1 MASNGIRKRITD
13 YLAEVEA
20 HLQAVEPDE
29 RRETL
34 RGIEEH
40 LWESLRA
47 RGGDTPTMADL
58 EAVLAQAAPPSSFG
72 SARTRRTFPYRQV
85 GWAAVAALGAAI
97 ALPGLALLASRLF
110 GWDLPLAAVVLG
122 IGAPLL
128 VAAIVLGIVSWREP
142 QGKAA
147 LVGAVL
153 VALAV
158 SLVVPLTRQET
169 GGSPVPVESRE

>member
-1 MASNGIRKRITD
+1 MVSNGIRKRMAE

-20 HLQAVEPDE
+20 HLQAAEPDE
-29 RRETL
+29 RRDTL

-40 LWESLRA
+40 LWEALRA
-47 RGGDTPTMADL
+47 RGGDEPTMADL
-58 EAVLAQAAPPSSFG
+58 ESVLAQAAPPSSFG
-72 SARTRRTFPYRQV
+72 SARVRRTFPYRQV

-97 ALPGLALLASRLF
+97 VLPGLALLASHLF
-110 GWDLPLAAVVLG
+110 GWNLPLAAVVLG

-128 VAAIVLGIVSWREP
+128 MAAVVLGIVSWREP

-147 LVGAVL
+147 LIGAVL

-158 SLVVPLTRQET
+158 SLVVPLTRRET
-169 GGSPVPVESRE
+169 GSPAPVEVRE